1 MRAPPKGLTCVSAA
15 PSVSLRSKDRKEMT
29 GQAARRSRRAA
40 APTRMD
46 RLESALS
53 AAGINE
59 DRFVEVAVTA
69 ITALRSA
76 RVTDPSTQFTGGER
90 AALVSGGLDLSPRRA
105 REPDPM
111 AETAARFSALLADSA
126 DVAEVA
132 TNLRVTRARVRQRA
146 IERTLFAIREND
158 EWRFP
163 RAQFVDGTPLRGLS
177 AVVAALAADL
187 HPVAA
192 WRFLTEPS
200 PDLEL
205 ISEPVSPMSW
215 LRSGGSPEAV
225 VAIAHEL

>member
-1 MRAPPKGLTCVSAA
+1 
-15 PSVSLRSKDRKEMT
+15 MT
-29 GQAARRSRRAA
+29 GHAARRSRRVAES
-40 APTRMD
+40 RRIE
-46 RLESALS
+46 RLESALN

-69 ITALRSA
+69 ISALRSG
-76 RVTDPSTQFTGGER
+76 RVTDPATQFTEDER
-90 AALVSGGLDLSPRRA
+90 AALLAGGLELSPRRA

-111 AETAARFSALLADSA
+111 ADTAARFSALLADSA

-177 AVVAALAADL
+177 AVVSALAADL

-205 ISEPVSPMSW
+205 ISEPVSPMTW
-215 LRSGGSPEAV
+215 LRSGGSPEPV

>member
-1 MRAPPKGLTCVSAA
+1 MVTG
-15 PSVSLRSKDRKEMT
+15 PS
-29 GQAARRSRRAA
+29 
-40 APTRMD
+40 RME
-46 RLESALS
+46 RLEVALQ

-69 ITALRSA
+69 ISDLRSE
-76 RVTDPSTQFTGGER
+76 RVTDPASQFSDDER
-90 AALVSGGLDLSPRRA
+90 HTLLAGGLDLSPRRA
-105 REPDPM
+105 TEPDPI
-111 AETAARFSALLADSA
+111 ADTAARFSTLLADSA

-132 TNLRVTRARVRQRA
+132 RSLRVTRARVRQRA

-177 AVVAALAADL
+177 AVIAALAADL

-192 WRFLTEPS
+192 WRFLAEPS

-205 ISEPVSPMSW
+205 GDQPVAPLGW
-215 LRSGGSPEAV
+215 LRSGGSPEPV
-225 VAIAHEL
+225 VAIAREL

>member
-1 MRAPPKGLTCVSAA
+1 
-15 PSVSLRSKDRKEMT
+15 MT

-40 APTRMD
+40 EPRRMEQ
-46 RLESALS
+46 LEAALKV
-53 AAGINE
+53 AGIDE

-69 ITALRSA
+69 ISALRSA
-76 RVTDPSTQFTGGER
+76 RVADPATQFTDDEG
-90 AALVSGGLDLSPRRA
+90 AALLAGALDLSPRRA

-111 AETAARFSALLADSA
+111 TDTAARFSALLADSA

-132 TNLRVTRARVRQRA
+132 TTLRVTRARVRQRA
-146 IERTLFAIREND
+146 LERTLFAIREND

-163 RAQFVDGTPLRGLS
+163 RAQFVDGMPLRGIS
-177 AVVAALAADL
+177 AVVSALAADL

-205 ISEPVSPMSW
+205 VGKPVSPMTW
-215 LRSGGSPEAV
+215 LRSGGSPEPV

>member
-1 MRAPPKGLTCVSAA
+1 
-15 PSVSLRSKDRKEMT
+15 
-29 GQAARRSRRAA
+29 
-40 APTRMD
+40 MD
-46 RLESALS
+46 RLESALN

-69 ITALRSA
+69 ISALRSA
-76 RVTDPSTQFTGGER
+76 RVTDPSTQFTGDER

-146 IERTLFAIREND
+146 IERTLFAIRENG

-177 AVVAALAADL
+177 AVVSALAADL